1 MSYLNIYD
9 WYLDYEKRVSA
20 RFLFP
25 CSLAITSRKPAVAA
39 VGDDDND
46 DDDKEEVL

>member
-9 WYLDYEKRVSA
+9 WYEKRVSA

-25 CSLAITSRKPAVAA
+25 CSLVITSRKPAAA
-39 VGDDDND
+39 AATVGDDDND